1 MNAEI
6 GMSLPVDY
14 QTNVLN
20 TEKIFKGGGFGL
32 DVGITYKRLL
42 NYHQEQYFN
51 TLCAQPYEDYLYRIG
66 VSLIDIGGIR
76 FNNNAVKMNI
86 DNRSSYWNNINKMNF
101 SSVDQFLDTLS
112 YQFYGDTVSA
122 YTGDKFT
129 MWLPSALS
137 VQFDYH
143 LTKHWFLNSSLIYGF
158 PMSKSSIVRPSELS
172 VTPRFETSIF
182 EFSMPFSL
190 YDWKLPRL
198 GLALRVYGITVGTDK
213 LGGFFSYSNFTGLDF
228 YFSIKLFFN
237 KGNCR
242 LKGPVHCG
250 SEREKFRQ

>member
-1 MNAEI
+1 MNSEI

-14 QTNVLN
+14 QTSELN
-20 TEKIFKGGGFGL
+20 TEKLFKGGGFGL
-32 DVGITYKRLL
+32 DVGFTYKRLL
-42 NYHQEQYFN
+42 NYHQDQYFN
-51 TLCAQPYEDYLYRIG
+51 SLCAQPYEDYLYRIG
-66 VSLIDIGGIR
+66 VALLDIGGIR
-76 FNNNAVKMNI
+76 FNNNAVKINI
-86 DNRSSYWNNINKMNF
+86 DNRSAYWNNVDKLNF

-158 PMSKSSIVRPSELS
+158 PMSKSSIVRPAELS

-182 EFSMPFSL
+182 EISMPFSL

-228 YFSIKLFFN
+228 YFSVKLFFN